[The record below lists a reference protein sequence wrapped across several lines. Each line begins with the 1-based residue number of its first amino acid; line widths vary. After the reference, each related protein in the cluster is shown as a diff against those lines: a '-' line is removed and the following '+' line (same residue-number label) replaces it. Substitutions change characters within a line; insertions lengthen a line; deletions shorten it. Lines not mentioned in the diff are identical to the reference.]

1 MKSNKIVFD
10 NCSIK
15 HGGRI
20 GTNLVSINY
29 NFTVKEPLDEP
40 VAHVV
45 FYYKYTIFRK
55 FPIDLWQNLCE
66 ILNPKKQV
74 QFFSS
79 SFKPILPHIQH
90 DGKLEC
96 PLMGSYAARITNLS
110 LNQFDL
116 PSLIPA
122 GKYRIDVNITE
133 NNRKNVI
140 LLTRTYVNVPDNR
153 IEQL

>member
-1 MKSNKIVFD
+1 MKSNKIEFGD
-10 NCSIK
+10 CSIK

-20 GTNLVSINY
+20 GTNLVIMNF
-29 NFTVKEPLDEP
+29 NFTVKEPIDEP
-40 VAHVV
+40 VAHMV

-55 FPIDLWQNLCE
+55 FPIDMWQNVCE

-79 SFKPILPHIQH
+79 AFKPLLPYIQH

-96 PLMGSYAARITNLS
+96 PIMGSYAARISNIS
-110 LNQFDL
+110 LDQFDL

-133 NNRKNVI
+133 KNRKNVI
-140 LLTRTYVNVPDNR
+140 LVTQTYATVSDNR
-153 IEQL
+153 IEQV